1 MRLYIN
7 FGVLTRLG
15 YEEEKVLRVSWG
27 LSVSYLAKG
36 VADTMICIRAVPG
49 GDRREGGVGGRPGLG
64 EHRHGLL
71 LKSEI

>member
-1 MRLYIN
+1 M
-7 FGVLTRLG
+7 
-15 YEEEKVLRVSWG
+15 LRVSWG